1 MEHILTVTDVMERL
15 QVGRPTATKIIKESG
30 YAVNK
35 KKGQK
40 LLISEEGLEKYL
52 GGRKR

>member
-1 MEHILTVTDVMERL
+1 MDNILTVTDVMERL
-15 QVGRPTATKIIKESG
+15 QVGRPTATRIIKESG

-40 LLISEEGLEKYL
+40 LLISEEGLQKYL
-52 GGRKR
+52 GGQKK

>member
-1 MEHILTVTDVMERL
+1 MDNILTVTDVMEL
-15 QVGRPTATKIIKESG
+15 LKVGRPTATRIIKTSG

-40 LLISEEGLEKYL
+40 LLISEEGL
-52 GGRKR
+52 KRFLEGKK

>member
-1 MEHILTVTDVMERL
+1 MDNILTVTDVMERL
-15 QVGRPTATKIIKESG
+15 QVGRPTATRIIKQSG

-40 LLISEEGLEKYL
+40 LLISEEGLQKYL
-52 GGRKR
+52 GGRKK